1 MLNLIF
7 KKDLYK
13 GFAIGA
19 VLIIVAILAD
29 YFFQYFSHQEKSVT
43 RTQNELFKKSD
54 FIERQLERIAQVPVN
69 ELFNTALVKD
79 LCEMDI
85 YFLTYLDSNLVYWSN
100 NSTPIDYSYD
110 SVLFNRSFIQLENG
124 YYLIRTLRKDNCIH
138 VGLMTIKRSY
148 KYENEYIKNEFSK
161 CFGLPDGTRIGFEKN
176 GFDIFDE
183 SGEYIFSLI
192 FPEKSEIKESFV
204 LMLLALY
211 LFALLFIVVTLYHIY
226 LAVSTYHKE
235 RKLLFALF
243 VVVVIVL
250 RIITFYFEIPTVLYS
265 TKLFGPSYLAISGFV
280 PSLGDLVVN
289 AALLLIVAWY
299 FFSSFRFQIG
309 SKMPGYKKIFTA
321 FTLIFHVFIFFHV
334 YQLLFNRIVFDSV
347 ISFNLGNVFGIT
359 LQGLLGFFVIAA
371 LLFSFFLI
379 SARLCMTAFDI
390 FPEKKYYLL
399 LIAVTTLIASVV
411 SLLRNHYDPISV
423 VFLFFYIFSF
433 VLIGKHQ
440 SQLVSFAWV
449 IIYLVAFALITTYS
463 LQTLNT
469 RKEKQERMLIALEL
483 ASDRDKVAEY
493 QFSMIDAEIYNDTIL
508 FGLLAETYNNPE
520 FEEKT
525 ADYILTTHF
534 SRSWTNYQILATI
547 CYPGKELHVRPGDY
561 IAGCR
566 SYFEGYIQ
574 SLGDSTE
581 SKNLFYFFPGANYL
595 ARFEFSLAQP
605 GPWNPI
611 TVYIEIDSK
620 TVTKG
625 MGYPELLLDGE
636 SEKSRDLYNY
646 SYANFINN
654 ELVNSAGKYTYTVKD
669 AGLPAGQGF
678 FTYFDR
684 NKYNHLLYNI
694 SSDRQLVVSLPKP
707 GFLDLV
713 APFSYLFIFFGL
725 FVFSFRLIVG
735 FPYRLSFSEI
745 SFRNR
750 IQYSMFGI
758 VLASFLIIGIST
770 LFFIS
775 RLNHNKNLNIL
786 SEKSHSVLIELEHK
800 LVNVDR
806 LDNEFR
812 GYLGDLLTKFSLVFF
827 SDINLYD
834 PQGWLLASSR
844 SQIFEEGLVSDR
856 MNPEAFK
863 QLAFQ
868 NKASFI
874 QNESIGSYDYLSAYL
889 PLRNDQNNLIGFVNL
904 PYFARQSELRQEI
917 SSFLV
922 TFTNIYVIL
931 MAIGL
936 FLALLLSDYL
946 LRPLMILKAN
956 IRKVK
961 LSESTQKIEWKGKD
975 EISEL
980 IEEYN
985 RMTVE
990 LVKAAE
996 LLARSERESAWREMA
1011 RQVAHEIKNPLTPM
1025 RLSVQHL
1032 QKAWNENASDWEE
1045 RLQKFTQTLTQQIDS
1060 LAEIA
1065 SAFSDFATMP
1075 VAAHERVNLKVIINN
1090 VVVLYNDLENVTIR
1104 SNFSSDEPAC
1114 FVLADKKQILRIF
1127 NNLIQNSVQAIGST
1141 HNGIIEIEIDKE
1153 NSFWLVAI
1161 TDNGGGI
1168 SPELAGKIFSP
1179 YFTTKS
1185 SGMGLGLA
1193 IVQNI
1198 ISGIGGSIG
1207 YESSEKKGT
1216 TFQLRFPILDENID

>member
-1 MLNLIF
+1 MRKLIF
-7 KKDLYK
+7 KKELFN

-19 VLIIVAILAD
+19 VLIIIAILIG
-29 YFFQYFSHQEKSVT
+29 YYFQYTNHKERYVT
-43 RTQNELFKKSD
+43 RVQNELSEKSD
-54 FIERQLERIAQVPVN
+54 LLEEHLKRLAKVPVE
-69 ELFNTALVKD
+69 ELFNTALDKE
-79 LCEMDI
+79 LCEMDV
-85 YFLTYLDSNLVYWSN
+85 YFLAYLDNNLIYWSN
-100 NSTPIDYSYD
+100 NTTPVDYIYD
-110 SVLFNRSFIQLENG
+110 SVLFSQGFIQLENG
-124 YYLIRTLRKDNCIH
+124 YYLVKTLSNDTCLY
-138 VGLMTIKRSY
+138 VGLLTIKRSY
-148 KYENEYIKNEFSK
+148 KYENEYIKNEFNK
-161 CFGLPDGTRIGFEKN
+161 CFDLPDGTRIGFERN
-176 GFDIFDE
+176 QLDIFDKA
-183 SGEYIFSLI
+183 GKYLFSLVL
-192 FPEKSEIKESFV
+192 PEENDIKDSFA
-204 LMLLALY
+204 LLLLALY
-211 LFALLFIVVTLYHIY
+211 LAALLFVVVTLYQIY
-226 LAVSTYHKE
+226 LTVSAYHKE
-235 RKLLFALF
+235 KKWFFALF
-243 VVVVIVL
+243 VAFVVIL
-250 RIITFYFEIPTVLYS
+250 RVITFYFTIPEVLYS
-265 TKLFGPSYLAISGFV
+265 TKLFGPSYLAISGIV
-280 PSLGDLVVN
+280 PSLGDLIVN
-289 AALLLIVAWY
+289 AAMLLIIAWY
-299 FFSSFRFQIG
+299 FFSSFRFNLRPQI
-309 SKMPGYKKIFTA
+309 PQYKKLVTA
-321 FTLIFHVFIFFHV
+321 FTLIFHVFIFFHI

-347 ISFNLGNVFGIT
+347 ISFNLGNVFGISVH
-359 LQGLLGFFVIAA
+359 GFLGFLVIAA
-371 LLFSFFLI
+371 LLFAFFLI
-379 SARLCMTAFDI
+379 SARLCMAAFEI
-390 FPEKKYYLL
+390 FPEKKHYVL
-399 LIAVTTLIASVV
+399 LIVGTTMIASIV
-411 SLLRNHYDPISV
+411 SILRNHFDPATIL
-423 VFLFFYIFSF
+423 FLFFYILTF
-433 VLIGKHQ
+433 VFIGKLK
-440 SQLVSFAWV
+440 SKLVSFAWV
-449 IIYLVAFALITTYS
+449 IFYLVAFALITTYS
-463 LQTLNT
+463 LQKLNT
-469 RKEKQERMLIALEL
+469 RKEKQERKLIALEL

-493 QFSMIDAEIYNDTIL
+493 QFSIVENEIYNDTVLID
-508 FGLLAETYNNPE
+508 LLSETYNYPE
-520 FEEKT
+520 LEAKAT
-525 ADYILTTHF
+525 DHIITTHF
-534 SRSWTNYQILATI
+534 GRYWANYQILATI
-547 CYPGKELHVRPGDY
+547 CYPGKLLHIRPGDY
-561 IAGCR
+561 IIECR

-581 SKNLFYFFPGANYL
+581 SKSLFYIFPGANYL
-595 ARFEFSLAQP
+595 ARFEFSVLHH
-605 GPWNPI
+605 GFENPV

-625 MGYPELLLDGE
+625 LGYPELLLDGA

-646 SYANFINN
+646 SYANFING
-654 ELVNSAGKYTYTVKD
+654 ELASSAGKYTYTFKD
-669 AGLPAGQGF
+669 AGWPTGQGS

-684 NKYNHLLYNI
+684 NKFNHLLYNT
-694 SSDRQLVVSLPKP
+694 SPDRQLVVSLPKP

-758 VLASFLIIGIST
+758 VLISFLIIGVST

-775 RLNHNKNLNIL
+775 RLNHNKNISIL

-806 LDNEFR
+806 LDNEIR

-827 SDINLYD
+827 TDINLYD

-856 MNPEAFK
+856 MNPEAYK
-863 QLAFQ
+863 QLAIQ

-985 RMTVE
+985 RMTGE
-990 LVKAAE
+990 LVRSAE

-1025 RLSVQHL
+1025 KLSVQHL
-1032 QKAWNENASDWEE
+1032 QKAWNEKASDWDG

-1060 LAEIA
+1060 LSEIA

-1075 VAAHERVNLKVIINN
+1075 VAAHERVNLKEIISN
-1090 VVVLYNDLENVTIR
+1090 VAVLYNDLENITIQT
-1104 SNFSSDEPAC
+1104 NFSSDDHAC
-1114 FVLADKKQILRIF
+1114 NVLADKKQILRIF
-1127 NNLIQNSVQAIGST
+1127 NNLVQNSVQAIGIAKD
-1141 HNGIIEIEIDKE
+1141 GLIQIEINTE

-1168 SPELAGKIFSP
+1168 SPELEGKIFSP

-1198 ISGIGGSIG
+1198 ISGIGGSISFK
-1207 YESSEKKGT
+1207 SSEKTGT
-1216 TFQLRFPILDENID
+1216 TFELRFPILDESIE

>member
-1 MLNLIF
+1 MLNLII
-7 KKDLYK
+7 KKELYK
-13 GFAIGA
+13 GFAIGF
-19 VLIIVAILAD
+19 VLIIIAILTG
-29 YFFQYFSHQEKSVT
+29 YFFQYINHQEKYVN
-43 RTQNELFKKSD
+43 RVQNELFEKSD
-54 FIERQLERIAQVPVN
+54 LLEEQLERLARVPIN
-69 ELFNTALVKD
+69 ELFNTALDKD

-85 YFLTYLDSNLVYWSN
+85 YFLAYLDSNLVYWSN

-110 SVLFNRSFIQLENG
+110 SVLFNQGFIQLENG
-124 YYLIRTLRKDNCIH
+124 YYLVKTLSNDTCVY
-138 VGLMTIKRSY
+138 VGLLTIKRSY
-148 KYENEYIKNEFSK
+148 KYENEYIRNEFSK

-183 SGEYIFSLI
+183 TAEYIFSLV
-192 FPEKSEIKESFV
+192 FPKEREIKETFA
-204 LMLLALY
+204 LMLLVLY
-211 LFALLFIVVTLYHIY
+211 LFALIFIVVALHHIY
-226 LAVSTYHKE
+226 LAISTYHKE
-235 RKLLFALF
+235 RKWLFALF
-243 VVVVIVL
+243 VAVVIFL
-250 RIITFYFEIPTVLYS
+250 RIITFYFKFPGIVYS

-280 PSLGDLVVN
+280 PSLGDLIVN

-299 FFSSFRFQIG
+299 FFSSFRFQIRPE
-309 SKMPGYKKIFTA
+309 MPEYKKLLTA
-321 FTLIFHVFIFFHV
+321 FTLIFHVFIFFHI

-359 LQGLLGFFVIAA
+359 VQGFLGFLAIAA

-379 SARLCMTAFDI
+379 SARLCMAAYDI
-390 FPEKKYYLL
+390 FPGWKNYML
-399 LIAVTTLIASVV
+399 LIVGTTLIAAVV
-411 SLLRNHYDPISV
+411 SIIRNHFDPVTV

-440 SQLVSFAWV
+440 SKLLSFAWV
-449 IIYLVAFALITTYS
+449 IVYLVAFALITTYS

-469 RKEKQERMLIALEL
+469 RKENQERMLIALEL

-493 QFSMIDAEIYNDTIL
+493 QFSIVETEIYHDTIL
-508 FGLLAETYNNPE
+508 LGLLADTYNNPE
-520 FEEKT
+520 LEVKAT
-525 ADYILTTHF
+525 NYILTKYF
-534 SRSWTNYQILATI
+534 GRFWTNYQILATI
-547 CYPGKELHVRPGDY
+547 CYSGKELHIRPGDY
-561 IAGCR
+561 IVGCG

-581 SKNLFYFFPGANYL
+581 SKSLFYIFPGANYL
-595 ARFEFSLAQP
+595 ARFEFSLLQRGP
-605 GPWNPI
+605 GNPI

-646 SYANFINN
+646 SYANFINS
-654 ELVNSAGKYTYTVKD
+654 ELVNSAGKYTYTIKD
-669 AGLPAGQGF
+669 AGWPTGQGF

-707 GFLDLV
+707 VFLDLV

-758 VLASFLIIGIST
+758 VLVSFLIIGIST

-775 RLNHNKNLNIL
+775 RLNHNKNVNIL

-806 LDNEFR
+806 LDNEIR

-856 MNPEAFK
+856 MNPEAYK

-922 TFTNIYVIL
+922 TFTNIYVVL

-1025 RLSVQHL
+1025 KLSVQHL
-1032 QKAWNENASDWEE
+1032 LKAWNEKASDWDE

-1090 VVVLYNDLENVTIR
+1090 AVVLYNDLDNITIKP
-1104 SNFSSDEPAC
+1104 NFSSDEPAC
-1114 FVLADKKQILRIF
+1114 YVLADKKQILRIF
-1127 NNLIQNSVQAIGST
+1127 NNLVQNSVQAIGST
-1141 HNGIIEIEIDKE
+1141 HNGLIEIEINKE

-1168 SPELAGKIFSP
+1168 SPELEGKIFSP